1 MYIINL
7 DVRDE
12 AISIAA
18 PNQSWSAYLRVKQ
31 VAKRAE
37 AYE

>member
-1 MYIINL
+1 MYIRDL
-7 DVRDE
+7 DVRNE
-12 AISIAA
+12 AISIVA
-18 PNQSWSAYLRVKQ
+18 PNQSWRTYLGVKQ